1 LTPLGPPVAAQF
13 AHHQAIVGLAVDADG
28 TTLVSASPD
37 GTIKLWSLSDGS
49 LLQTHTG
56 WTGELLRYG
65 EARQALLA
73 DKERQVLIS
82 TAGEFADK
90 VALRSVPEAAILVRL
105 SGFAGEVTSL
115 AAAPGGQFIAVGT
128 AHGKIHLFARDG
140 QLVRTLSNAAGPIT
154 AVAVT
159 GDGKCIVA
167 YSGSQTIHRWL
178 DGQLAGPVAKD
189 KTTPAVLGVTPN
201 GDGVCWAGPEEKD
214 PVIRLWSAKEDR
226 QVREFKEHKQRITT
240 LLVTADGRQLLS
252 GDTEGRLLVWDVAT
266 GARTRVLGDPSVW
279 KGFLN
284 AHSEA
289 VRALAVASDSGVLA
303 SGSRDKK
310 VKLWSLPAGK
320 LEKTLAM
327 DAPVQAVAFSP
338 DRKYLAAAAEKV
350 LRIWPLP
357 EGKDPETWPAQDETI
372 IALAFTPDGRQL
384 AVAFRDGTVR
394 LWSFPERGAGPRLRH
409 PNRAVS
415 ALRIS
420 ADGKLLAAAAG
431 ETVALWSLPEGQP
444 LRTLEGHEHW
454 VKSLALTAD
463 GQLLASAS
471 NDKTVRLWS
480 LPGGEPLGRPEP
492 GRGVVTAVALTP
504 DGALLAAGGDERAV
518 QLRPARGDVPWRT
531 LGGHAAAISV
541 LAVTPDGRTLFS
553 ASADGVI
560 AVWDLPDGRLRG
572 YLFDKEVSKVDAVQY
587 TTKDAVSGQPVTFTF
602 PYGAPVPSGAV
613 CVCNLISVGSSA
625 SRGET
630 KSTRQTVGGVCV
642 CDQIC
647 TCNTIVVPSSGGGGG
662 RSFGGHY
669 WFPN

>member
-1 LTPLGPPVAAQF
+1 MSENEAAGSGEGAAEHRPDPSAEEPQVFALRRRGSTWETTRRGFLAAAGATSLSAAAPATGAEPPPPAAESAGTAGSLTPLGPPVAAQF

-252 GDTEGRLLVWDVAT
+252 GDTEGRLLVWDV
-266 GARTRVLGDPSVW
+266 
-279 KGFLN
+279 
-284 AHSEA
+284 
-289 VRALAVASDSGVLA
+289 
-303 SGSRDKK
+303 
-310 VKLWSLPAGK
+310 
-320 LEKTLAM
+320 
-327 DAPVQAVAFSP
+327 
-338 DRKYLAAAAEKV
+338 DRK
-350 LRIWPLP
+350 
-357 EGKDPETWPAQDETI
+357 
-372 IALAFTPDGRQL
+372 
-384 AVAFRDGTVR
+384 
-394 LWSFPERGAGPRLRH
+394 S
-409 PNRAVS
+409 
-415 ALRIS
+415 
-420 ADGKLLAAAAG
+420 
-431 ETVALWSLPEGQP
+431 
-444 LRTLEGHEHW
+444 
-454 VKSLALTAD
+454 
-463 GQLLASAS
+463 
-471 NDKTVRLWS
+471 
-480 LPGGEPLGRPEP
+480 
-492 GRGVVTAVALTP
+492 VV
-504 DGALLAAGGDERAV
+504 
-518 QLRPARGDVPWRT
+518 
-531 LGGHAAAISV
+531 
-541 LAVTPDGRTLFS
+541 
-553 ASADGVI
+553 
-560 AVWDLPDGRLRG
+560 
-572 YLFDKEVSKVDAVQY
+572 
-587 TTKDAVSGQPVTFTF
+587 
-602 PYGAPVPSGAV
+602 
-613 CVCNLISVGSSA
+613 
-625 SRGET
+625 
-630 KSTRQTVGGVCV
+630 
-642 CDQIC
+642 
-647 TCNTIVVPSSGGGGG
+647 
-662 RSFGGHY
+662 
-669 WFPN
+669 